1 MNRPSMCCLGVV
13 LCVSLSACEPPIP
26 TLAKLSSPVLS
37 AQRRLGGDLLVV
49 LSYDTKRTPC
59 GTVEFLRATLD
70 GVAMNGSAGQRNV
83 NKDTGVETCEFPN
96 YAIPVQNG
104 TAPRE
109 IVVTDDAVA
118 VSMTLDT
125 LNTGSASPEFPP
137 ATLHSGYQLRW
148 SVSPPATGT
157 SSWNVIFTP
166 EGGSPITWTEGTDLP
181 SSISVTVPA
190 VTQAASGTVAATWLV
205 KTAITKCEAVANCEA
220 TIQGAGKFLA
230 VVAP

>member
-1 MNRPSMCCLGVV
+1 MNGLSKSCLGVG
-13 LCVSLSACEPPIP
+13 LCLALSACEPPIP

-59 GTVEFLRATLD
+59 GTVDFLRATFD
-70 GVAMNGSAGQRNV
+70 GAAMTGTAGQRIV
-83 NKDTGVETCEFPN
+83 NKDTGAETCEFPN
-96 YAIPVQNG
+96 YAIPVSNG

-109 IVVTDDAVA
+109 IVVTDDVVA

-125 LNTGSASPEFPP
+125 INVGSASPEFPP
-137 ATLHSGYQLRW
+137 ATLRSGYQLRW
-148 SVSPPATGT
+148 NVSPPASGT

-166 EGGSPITWTEGTDLP
+166 EGGAPVTWTEGTELP

-190 VTQAASGTVAATWLV
+190 VTQAASGTVAATWMV
-205 KTAITKCEAVANCEA
+205 KTAITKCEAVANCEV

-230 VVAP
+230 VIAP